1 MLEIVSQFIPDE
13 TIREIRERCGIV
25 EVVSDYVSLKKV
37 GVNHK
42 GLCPFH
48 SEKTPSFFVNEAR
61 KFFHCFGCGASGD
74 VFAFL
79 MKLER
84 LSFQES
90 VRVIAKKCG
99 ISIPEK
105 KLSPRDRDRL
115 SEQARYLRIN
125 ELMARHY
132 HELLLHDK
140 RAERARQY
148 LEHRG
153 LSPETIREH
162 WLGFAPDEWDTAVSF
177 VGSQGISLAE
187 AGRLGLIIEKG
198 SGRYYDRFRNRIMF
212 PILNV
217 ARHVIGFG
225 GRVIDAGEPKYLNS
239 PESPLF
245 RKGHSLYGLHAAH
258 THIQQQAVAIVVEG
272 YLDALSLQQ
281 AGIKNAVAALGTALT
296 DHQISLL
303 RRYTANIIMVFD
315 GDPSGE
321 KAMVRSLEPF
331 LKQGLAPRMILL
343 PRGDDPD
350 SFVRRQGAEAFTLKI
365 ATADYLADFVVER
378 IIQRHNIAT
387 PQGKVAACDELIPL
401 LEQLSDAL
409 VRDLYIQ
416 KVARRINI
424 EEERL
429 RSRMEAARKAQP
441 QVRPSVATKHPRED
455 AAAATLAAEKMIIQ
469 LMLSSPQAIDVVSK
483 ASILEEFSDEGLRGL
498 AILLDT
504 VYRQHGELNLPLL
517 MEAIT
522 RQDWRQRVMESCFAE
537 ALTGDA
543 LKMLE
548 DCIRDIRLKKNS
560 QQLEAVNNLLKQAE
574 ASHDTT
580 LSHRYMLEHQD
591 LLRQKK
597 GILQFKL
604 SAYQI

>member
-1 MLEIVSQFIPDE
+1 MLETLSQFIPDE
-13 TIREIRERCGIV
+13 TIREIRETCSIV

-37 GVNHK
+37 GVNRK

-79 MKLER
+79 MKLEK

-90 VRVIAKKCG
+90 VRAIAKKCG

-105 KLSPRDRDRL
+105 KLSPRDRERL
-115 SEQARYLRIN
+115 SEQARSLRIN
-125 ELMARHY
+125 ELMAGRY

-148 LEHRG
+148 LERRG

-162 WLGFAPDEWDTAVSF
+162 WLGFAPDEWDTAVSHMD
-177 VGSQGISLAE
+177 SQGISRAE
-187 AGRLGLIIEKG
+187 ANRLGLIIDKG

-212 PILNV
+212 PILNI

-225 GRVIDAGEPKYLNS
+225 GRVIDTGEPKYLNS
-239 PESPLF
+239 PESALF

-258 THIQQQAVAIVVEG
+258 THIQQQAAAIVVEG

-331 LKQGLAPRMILL
+331 LKQGLAPRMIQL
-343 PRGDDPD
+343 PQGDDPD
-350 SFVRRQGAEAFTLKI
+350 SFVRRQGAEAFTSKI
-365 ATADYLADFVVER
+365 VAADYLADFVVER
-378 IIQRHNIAT
+378 IIQRHNTAA

-401 LEQLSDAL
+401 LEQLSDEL
-409 VRDLYIQ
+409 ERDLYIQ

-424 EEERL
+424 PEARL
-429 RSRMEAARKAQP
+429 RSRMETARKAQP
-441 QVRPSVATKHPRED
+441 QVHPSVVTQHKKED
-455 AAAATLAAEKMIIQ
+455 AAAASLPAEKMIIR
-469 LMLSSPQAIDVVSK
+469 LMLSSPQAIDVVSR
-483 ASILEEFSDEGLRGL
+483 ASILEEFSDESLRGL
-498 AILLDT
+498 ATLLNT
-504 VYRQHGELNLPLL
+504 VYRQHGELSLPLL

-522 RQDWRQRVMESCFAE
+522 SEDWRQRVMEGCFGE

-560 QQLEAVNNLLKQAE
+560 QQLAAVNSLLKQAE
-574 ASHDTT
+574 AGHDTT
-580 LSHRYMLEHQD
+580 LSRRYMLEHQD

-604 SAYQI
+604 GAYQI